1 LTRLRALATI
11 GGPLKTIGRYE
22 LIRELARGGMGEVY
36 LAYDPRM
43 KRELAIKLLRPEYC
57 ERESERRRFEHEA
70 VAAARLEHEAIVPV
84 YDFGDHEGR
93 AYLVMRLM
101 SGGTLADRI
110 KDGPMPLRACA
121 RALSRVASALDAAH
135 GIDLIH
141 RDVKPANILFDG
153 DGRAFLSD
161 FGVAKIARE
170 ADAAGDGRMVGT
182 PRYMSPEQAQNF
194 PVDPRSDI
202 YSLGVVA
209 YHAVTGRAPFDG
221 NSIMVLAFAHAMRAP
236 LPVTEVADHLPK
248 IADKIFTKALSKAP
262 SLRYSSASHFA
273 DDIETLAAGR
283 WYLLELSDHLQGV
296 RPDAPVASKSFLEGG
311 DSKSASESTGF
322 FNVDETAIWG
332 PDDENDDGSSSAS
345 G

>member
-1 LTRLRALATI
+1 MR
-11 GGPLKTIGRYE
+11 
-22 LIRELARGGMGEVY
+22 
-36 LAYDPRM
+36 
-43 KRELAIKLLRPEYC
+43 RELAIKLLRPEYC

-70 VAAARLEHEAIVPV
+70 IAAARLEHEAIVPV
-84 YDFGDHEGR
+84 YDFGHHEGR

-101 SGGTLADRI
+101 SGGTLLDRM
-110 KDGPMPLRACA
+110 KEGPVSLRACA
-121 RALSRVASALDAAH
+121 RALSRVADALDAAH

-141 RDVKPANILFDG
+141 RDVKPANILFDAE
-153 DGRAFLSD
+153 GRAYLSD

-194 PVDPRSDI
+194 PVDARSDV
-202 YSLGVVA
+202 YSLAVVA
-209 YHAVTGRAPFDG
+209 YHAITGEAPFDG

-236 LPVTEVADHLPK
+236 SPITERADHLPK
-248 IADKIFTKALSKAP
+248 IADRVFTKALSKNPA
-262 SLRYSSASHFA
+262 LRYASASHFA
-273 DDIETLAAGR
+273 EDLETLAAGR

-296 RPDAPVASKSFLEGG
+296 RPDAPVATKANMVG
-311 DSKSASESTGF
+311 DARSPSESTGF

-332 PDDENDDGSSSAS
+332 EDDDGSSAS